1 MTKKSTTVK
10 AARSKA
16 KQTIKAVKDEFGF
29 VQIQRTAEG
38 STGSWPAS
46 PGFDHKTA
54 LALAVEN
61 EAALSLSK
69 CWILEDRYG
78 QLCVTSF
85 ITARHYP
92 KLDPYLET
100 KLFFNREDAE
110 NELKKLQ
117 GTPSSQGSAR
127 RARSN

>member
-10 AARSKA
+10 AARSRA
-16 KQTIKAVKDEFGF
+16 KQSIKAVKDEFGF

-117 GTPSSQGSAR
+117 GTPSGQGSAR

>member
-10 AARSKA
+10 AARSRA
-16 KQTIKAVKDEFGF
+16 KQIIKAVKDEFGF

-117 GTPSSQGSAR
+117 GTPSGQGSAR